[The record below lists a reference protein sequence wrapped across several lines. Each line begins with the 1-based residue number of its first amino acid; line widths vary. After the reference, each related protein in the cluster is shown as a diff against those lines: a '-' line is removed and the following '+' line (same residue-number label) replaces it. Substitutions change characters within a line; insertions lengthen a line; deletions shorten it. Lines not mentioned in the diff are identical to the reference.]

1 MTFSEGIEAEATN
14 VERFVHFEAC
24 HVLVWRLIPFNY
36 MRCFYRLL
44 ERVRNSY
51 HLPTE
56 RCSDEGRYC
65 RKRWEEFPSCA
76 LEFHLIGV
84 PS

>member
-36 MRCFYRLL
+36 MR
-44 ERVRNSY
+44 
-51 HLPTE
+51 
-56 RCSDEGRYC
+56 
-65 RKRWEEFPSCA
+65 
-76 LEFHLIGV
+76 
-84 PS
+84 